1 MERAHHLFTA
11 IFARSVLAQK
21 TAAALLCRGPPN
33 SGKWTHRRGVDERE
47 HCSSRLPC
55 GHQARTKETSS
66 SRRWQNYQTWTIH
79 LQRAFRHRLSAVANS
94 ANRAALRDGTSCPSE
109 VSTVV
114 RINQH
119 SGVRVSGN
127 MQPFPSLPHAIILSV
142 CCTTTHAF
150 SVPFPAL
157 LVSRF
162 CVLTHTR
169 VMAAAHDKRTDDG
182 ASPENVHPYAH
193 RYAAKTRAE
202 IQREES
208 REWTVLSK
216 EETRVETT
224 CQPCRQG

>member
-1 MERAHHLFTA
+1 MRHLAGLDDRQLLIASCWQFDLFSKMERAHHLFTA
-11 IFARSVLAQK
+11 IFARSVLDQE

-127 MQPFPSLPHAIILSV
+127 MQPFPIPPTRHHLVSVLHHNTRILSALSSTLCLKILCPDPHARHGS
-142 CCTTTHAF
+142 
-150 SVPFPAL
+150 
-157 LVSRF
+157 
-162 CVLTHTR
+162 
-169 VMAAAHDKRTDDG
+169 
-182 ASPENVHPYAH
+182 SP
-193 RYAAKTRAE
+193 
-202 IQREES
+202 
-208 REWTVLSK
+208 
-216 EETRVETT
+216 
-224 CQPCRQG
+224 